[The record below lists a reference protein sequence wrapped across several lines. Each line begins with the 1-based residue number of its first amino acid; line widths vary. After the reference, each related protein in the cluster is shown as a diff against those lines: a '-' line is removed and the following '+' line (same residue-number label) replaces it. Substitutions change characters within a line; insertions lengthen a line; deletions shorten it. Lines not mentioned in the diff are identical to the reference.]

1 MVCSRR
7 PPGELVLALTAL
19 PIWGGL
25 ALWLVL
31 EGGGLER
38 ALGALALVLLLCL
51 LPNLVGPGRYCIEG
65 GALVWGRTRLPLE
78 RIQRARVALL
88 APCPLFP
95 VLKLVLTAEGG
106 QTLALPLTYAGW
118 EEVYEAIRLA
128 RPDLGLSPWWE
139 APEIREALKKG
150 GRPLLHLPKGAT
162 RYRENGVLALLA
174 AALLFVALVLLGALL
189 PRALREVWIAVTVY
203 LTLTLYQRLAR
214 PRVVFLDGAGHPR
227 SL

>member
-51 LPNLVGPGRYCIEG
+51 LPNLVGPGRYCLEG
-65 GALVWGRTRLPLE
+65 GALVWGRAHLPLDQL
-78 RIQRARVALL
+78 QRARIALL

-95 VLKLVLTAEGG
+95 VLKLVLTTESG
-106 QTLALPLTYAGW
+106 QKLALPLTYAGW
-118 EEVYEAIRLA
+118 EEVYEAIRVA
-128 RPDLGLSPWWE
+128 RPDLGLPPWWE

-150 GRPLLHLPKGAT
+150 GRPWLHLPTGAT
-162 RYRENGVLALLA
+162 RYRENGVVALLA
-174 AALLFVALVLLGALL
+174 SALLFVALVLLGALL
-189 PRALREVWIAVTVY
+189 PRALSEAWIAVTVY

-214 PRVVFLDGAGHPR
+214 PRIVFLDGAGRPR